1 MGPDLCGETG
11 DGLSGLRPST
21 LETGPRPL
29 AETAIGFQRQR
40 PEMVHQRTLV
50 RGKREPLGSTKEKE
64 GAMSAVVGID
74 VGAYKHAAAVCK
86 PGERE
91 AERGVFRLSA
101 DRAGFKELER
111 WLQRQGPVERVVL
124 ESSGHYYWPLASHLH
139 RLGYQVAVVNPLR
152 AKYFAKSRLQRSKSD
167 PADARTL
174 AALGMSEEPRVKD
187 PLLGAEARE
196 ATRFWGGLVKEQGQV
211 RQKLV
216 RLVEIGFPELKECF
230 EDPLC
235 ETALAV
241 LREAPTA
248 RTAARKRVSTLAET
262 ARPGGQRRLGENKAR
277 RLHELAKETIAP
289 PELDAQMGFQ
299 VGLLIKQFDLLDEQI
314 ELAEQRVAEV
324 LDSALAQRLQ
334 TIPGVGPA
342 LAATF
347 IAEIGDIWRFD
358 DFDQLSAY
366 AGVHPKEQ
374 SSGTKGQRPETSW
387 HMAKTGNSYI
397 RSAAYRMAVVGIQ
410 HNPVI
415 RAHYLRKRAQGK
427 SAMNAVGHCM
437 SKALSIIWGVW
448 RSGQDFDPTLGGPKA

>member
-1 MGPDLCGETG
+1 
-11 DGLSGLRPST
+11 
-21 LETGPRPL
+21 
-29 AETAIGFQRQR
+29 
-40 PEMVHQRTLV
+40 
-50 RGKREPLGSTKEKE
+50 
-64 GAMSAVVGID
+64 MSAVVGID
-74 VGAYKHAAAVCK
+74 VGAYKHAAAVCRS
-86 PGERE
+86 GERE
-91 AERGVFRLSA
+91 AEKAVFRLA
-101 DRAGFKELER
+101 ANRAGFEELDG
-111 WLQRQGPVERVVL
+111 WLERQGPVERVVL

-139 RLGYQVAVVNPLR
+139 RGGYQVAVVNPLQ

-187 PLLGAEARE
+187 PLLGAEAKE
-196 ATRFWGGLVKEQGQV
+196 AARFWSGLVKEQGQV
-211 RQKLV
+211 RQKLL

-248 RTAARKRVSTLAET
+248 RAAARKRVSTLADAT
-262 ARPGGQRRLGENKAR
+262 RPGGRRRLGENTAR
-277 RLHELAKETIAP
+277 RLHELAKGTIAP
-289 PELDAQMGFQ
+289 PELDTQMGFE
-299 VGLLIKQFDLLDEQI
+299 VGLLIQQFDLLEKQI
-314 ELAEQRVAEV
+314 EIAEQRVSEV
-324 LDSALAQRLQ
+324 LDSELAQRLQ

-358 DFDQLSAY
+358 EFDQLAAY

-374 SSGTKGQRPETSW
+374 SSGTKGQNPETSW
-387 HMAKTGNSYI
+387 HMAKTGNAFI

-427 SAMNAVGHCM
+427 TAMNALGHCM
-437 SKALSIIWGVW
+437 SKSLAIVWGVW
-448 RSGQDFDPTLGGPKA
+448 RSGRDFDPSLGGPRT